1 MNRAPFFQDGGG
13 AGADLEP
20 HDGGGGAPGAVQ
32 PVRGGG
38 GRGNRVGP
46 VVGLLDG
53 LLVRLGHAAGQQQEF
68 EGELRMEMWGEGM
81 MTADRGAIFLLCHRN
96 TRYQYLICPT
106 QLP

>member
-1 MNRAPFFQDGGG
+1 MNRAPFFQDGDG

-68 EGELRMEMWGEGM
+68 KGELRMEMWGRE
-81 MTADRGAIFLLCHRN
+81 
-96 TRYQYLICPT
+96 
-106 QLP
+106 